1 MSTGIRDELFLLKGK
16 LELLEKE
23 LTDQMMELEVKAQ
36 KWHDIDEEAE
46 KTTKSN
52 NQVINIDVGGRK
64 FQTKLETLMSVKDT
78 LFYKLFLSNKLDLT
92 KEIFIDRNGEMFGV
106 ILSFLRNKKV
116 NLNTYSNLDL
126 KKIAE
131 DAEFYQVADLLA
143 NLNESLSE
151 IYFVGFE
158 SNGQYRSGTT
168 LAGTDNIDDLNNHED
183 RSLTKGICATSPG
196 VITFELNREADI
208 QEIEI
213 AGWGGNTGIWATTN
227 GGGARV
233 LTSTN
238 KINWV
243 DVGTV
248 GNNYSVISK
257 VSLTQSKGKYI
268 RIQSTSYLGIGYFKI
283 TKTD

>member
-116 NLNTYSNLDL
+116 NLNTYSNTDL

-131 DAEFYQVADLLA
+131 DAEFYQIADLLS
-143 NLNESLSE
+143 NLNECLSE

-183 RSLTKGICATSPG
+183 RSLMKGICATSPG

-213 AGWGGNTGIWATTN
+213 AGWGGNTGIWATSN

>member
-92 KEIFIDRNGEMFGV
+92 KEIFIDRNGEVFGV

-116 NLNTYSNLDL
+116 NLNTFSNVEL

-131 DAEFYQVADLLA
+131 DAEFYQVADLLS

-183 RSLTKGICATSPG
+183 RSLMKGICATSPG

-213 AGWGGNTGIWATTN
+213 AGWGGNTGIWATSN

-238 KINWV
+238 KTNWV

-268 RIQSTSYLGIGYFKI
+268 RIQSTTYLGIGYFKI

>member
-46 KTTKSN
+46 KVIKSN
-52 NQVINIDVGGRK
+52 SQVIQLDVGGKK

-92 KEIFIDRNGEMFGV
+92 KEIFIDRNGDWFGV

-116 NLNTYSNLDL
+116 NLSTYSTQEL
-126 KKIAE
+126 KKIND

-143 NLNESLSE
+143 NLNENLSE
-151 IYFVGFE
+151 IYLVGFE

-168 LAGTDNIDDLNNHED
+168 LAGTDNVEDLNNHED
-183 RSLTKGICATSPG
+183 RTLTKGICATSPG
-196 VITFELNREADI
+196 VITFELNREAEI

-213 AGWGGNTGIWATTN
+213 AGWGGNTGIWATSN
-227 GGGARV
+227 GGGARI

-238 KINWV
+238 KSTWT

-257 VSLTQSKGKYI
+257 CTLTPSKAKYI
-268 RIQSTSYLGIGYFKI
+268 KIQSTTYLGIGYFKI
-283 TKTD
+283 KKCD